1 MSAAV
6 LSSINR
12 NPLFR
17 SLIFVV
23 LAAALVIALWPT
35 FQAAGQPEDEGI
47 ALVHPELFLK
57 GRLPYRDFERI
68 YGPGNLLILAAA
80 YPIFGT
86 NVFVERAVGLG
97 YRLLILLSIF
107 GIAKR
112 WGTLVATACG
122 LVALVLLGNGDV
134 WANTWMAA
142 SAFALCAFWMLANV
156 ESHRRCFAGGFFA
169 AVALLCRCDF
179 GLALSIAMIP
189 LFFAMRATAKKMF
202 LGGAALGL
210 LPLFWLA
217 VVVGPMQ
224 LVDKLFLLPVR
235 ISSGGYLPIAAAA
248 PDVITVFC
256 VYIAASAI
264 NVTAGLLAL
273 RKSRQERDRL
283 LLAIAIF
290 GLGLI
295 HYALS
300 RFDSG
305 HVFNTALVSFL
316 FLPASISVLFS
327 LVAKPLP
334 RLVGIAVVITLALSA
349 LQLLSMVPHKRGI
362 FIQQN
367 GRVFPVAKTQ
377 APEAAQAALSELER
391 ISSPDQRLFVG
402 PADLRRTLYCD
413 TWIYHLFPQL
423 TPATYFL
430 EMNPGSANA
439 PGSRLARDV
448 ASADWLILNRAW
460 DDIFEPNRS
469 SEYGPD
475 EPNNV
480 VRADFDLWAKY
491 RPYLIFRNR
500 RLRNLVVPPATP
512 PGGGISRRNKSLSV
526 PPLLRRPN
534 MLCRGNGRVRLV
546 PRNMFPLRPQNPF
559 GMQTP
564 W

>member
-1 MSAAV
+1 MS
-6 LSSINR
+6 LPLNR
-12 NPLFR
+12 NVVFR
-17 SLIFVV
+17 SLVFII

-35 FQAAGQPEDEGI
+35 FQAPGQPEDEGI
-47 ALVHPELFLK
+47 ALVHAELFLK

-68 YGPGNLLILAAA
+68 YGPGNLFILSGA
-80 YPIFGT
+80 YALFGT
-86 NVFVERAVGLG
+86 NIFVERAVGLA
-97 YRLLILLSIF
+97 YRLLALWAMF

-122 LVALVLLGNGDV
+122 LAALAVLGNGDV
-134 WANTWMAA
+134 WANTWAA
-142 SAFALCAFWMLANV
+142 GTAFALCAFWTIANA
-156 ESHRRCFAGGFFA
+156 ESRWRCFAGGFFA

-179 GLALSIAMIP
+179 GLALLIAMIP

-210 LPLFWLA
+210 LPLLWLGA
-217 VVVGPMQ
+217 VVGPAP
-224 LVDKLFLLPVR
+224 LIRNLFLLPVFQL
-235 ISSGGYLPIAAAA
+235 SPGGYLPLSAAT
-248 PDVITVFC
+248 PDVVWVFWI
-256 VYIAASAI
+256 YIAASAV
-264 NVTAGLLAL
+264 NVAAGVLAL
-273 RKSRQERDRL
+273 RRSAPERGRL
-283 LLAIAIF
+283 LLGAALF
-290 GLGLI
+290 GFGLI

-305 HVFNTALVSFL
+305 HVFDSAQVSL
-316 FLPASISVLFS
+316 MLLPVSISVVFS
-327 LVAKPLP
+327 LVAKPLSR
-334 RLVGIAVVITLALSA
+334 RLGIIVVGIMALVA
-349 LQLLSMVPHKRGI
+349 IALLQLAPPEKGI

-367 GRVFPVAKTQ
+367 GRAFPVATTQ

-391 ISSPDQRLFVG
+391 VSSPDQRLFVG
-402 PADLRRTLYCD
+402 PADLRRTVYCD

-423 TPATYFL
+423 TPASYFL

-480 VRADFDLWAKY
+480 VRTDFDLWAKY
-491 RPYLIFRNR
+491 RPYLIFRNQ
-500 RLRNLVVPPATP
+500 RLRNLVVPPAAP
-512 PGGGISRRNKSLSV
+512 PGGGISRREKSLSI
-526 PPLLRRPN
+526 PPLLRRPH
-534 MLCRGNGRVRLV
+534 MICRGNGRVRLV
-546 PRNMFPLRPQNPF
+546 PRNIFPLCPQTPL